1 MKAMVLKAG
10 GEPFVMETVPDPVAG
25 PGEAVARVLACGAGL
40 TIHHVRAGRV
50 PAEFPR
56 IIGHEITAE
65 IVEAGAGV
73 TGLGVGDPV
82 TAHFYL
88 TCGHCK
94 WCRINRET
102 LCENLRGNVGREIDG
117 GYAEYIKLPARNFIK
132 LPGGL
137 DHRAH
142 PAEIGVICDAIAT
155 PFKVLRHA
163 RIRPGER
170 VAVFGA
176 GGGVGLHMVMMAAW
190 AHTQVIAVD
199 IATDKLAACRD
210 AGAGETV
217 DASRD
222 NPAEALAELTG
233 GQGVDVAIDFVSSAQ
248 TLEAATAALGRGG
261 RLVTLG
267 GSGETF
273 RASAM
278 DMLRKELEL
287 IGSRY
292 ACRQEIVESLE
303 LVARGE
309 VWPVVTEKRPLAEA
323 EAVHELL
330 DKGLVTGR
338 AALLVS

>member
-1 MKAMVLKAG
+1 MKAMVLEAG
-10 GEPFVMETVPDPVAG
+10 GEPFVLKTVPDPVAG

-50 PAEFPR
+50 PANFPR

-65 IVEAGAGV
+65 IVETGAGV
-73 TGLGVGDPV
+73 TGLAVGDPV

-94 WCRINRET
+94 WCRIGRET

-117 GYAEYIKLPARNFIK
+117 GYAEYIKLPARNFIH
-132 LPGGL
+132 LPEAL
-137 DHRAH
+137 DHKTH

-190 AHTQVIAVD
+190 AHTRVIAVD
-199 IATDKLAACRD
+199 IAADKLAACEQ
-210 AGAGETV
+210 AGADETV

-222 NPAEALAELTG
+222 DPAEALAELTG
-233 GQGVDVAIDFVSSAQ
+233 SQGVDVAIDFVSSAQ

-267 GSGETF
+267 GSGEVF
-273 RASAM
+273 RAPAM

-292 ACRQEIVESLE
+292 ASRQEIIESLE

-330 DKGLVTGR
+330 DKGSVTGR
-338 AALLVS
+338 AALLIN

>member
-1 MKAMVLKAG
+1 MKAMVLEAG
-10 GEPFVMETVPDPVAG
+10 GEPFVLKDLPDPVAG

-50 PAEFPR
+50 SADFPR

-65 IVEAGAGV
+65 IVETGAGV
-73 TGLGVGDPV
+73 SGLAVDDPV

-102 LCENLRGNVGREIDG
+102 LCENSLGNVGREVDG
-117 GYAEYIKLPARNFIK
+117 GYAEYIKLPARNFIR
-132 LPGGL
+132 LPEAL
-137 DHRAH
+137 DHGAH

-163 RIRPGER
+163 RVRPGER

-190 AHTQVIAVD
+190 AHTRVIAVD
-199 IATDKLAACRD
+199 IAADKLAACRR
-210 AGAGETV
+210 AGAGEAV

-222 NPAEALAELTG
+222 DPAEALAELTG
-233 GQGVDVAIDFVSSAQ
+233 GRGVDVAIDFVSSAQ

-267 GSGETF
+267 GSGEVF
-273 RASAM
+273 RAPAM
-278 DMLRKELEL
+278 EMLRKELEL

-292 ACRQEIVESLE
+292 ATRQEIIESLE

-309 VWPVVTEKRPLAEA
+309 VWPIITEIRPLVEA

-330 DKGLVTGR
+330 ETGSVTGR
-338 AALLVS
+338 AALIVS

>member
-1 MKAMVLKAG
+1 MKAMVLEAG
-10 GEPFVMETVPDPVAG
+10 GDPFVLKDVPDPMAG

-40 TIHHVRAGRV
+40 TVHHVRAGRV
-50 PAEFPR
+50 SADFPR

-65 IVEAGAGV
+65 IVETGDGV
-73 TGLGVGDPV
+73 TGLSVGDPV

-94 WCRINRET
+94 WCRIDRET
-102 LCENLRGNVGREIDG
+102 LCENSRGNVGREIDG
-117 GYAEYIKLPARNFIK
+117 GYAEFIKLPARNFIK
-132 LPGGL
+132 LPEAL
-137 DHRAH
+137 DHRTH

-163 RIRPGER
+163 RIRPGDR

-190 AHTQVIAVD
+190 AHTRVIAVD
-199 IATDKLAACRD
+199 IAVDKLAACRK
-210 AGAGETV
+210 AGADEVV
-217 DASRD
+217 DAAHD
-222 NPAEALAELTG
+222 DPAEALAELTDG
-233 GQGVDVAIDFVSSAQ
+233 HGVDVAIDFVSSAQ
-248 TLEAATAALGRGG
+248 TLETAAAALGRGG

-267 GSGETF
+267 GSGENF
-273 RASAM
+273 RAPAM
-278 DMLRKELEL
+278 DMLRKELAL

-292 ACRQEIVESLE
+292 ATRQEIIESLE

-309 VWPVVTEKRPLAEA
+309 IWPIVTEIRPLAEA

-330 DKGLVTGR
+330 DKGSVTGR
-338 AALLVS
+338 AALIIS

>member
-1 MKAMVLKAG
+1 MKAMVLEVG
-10 GEPFVMETVPDPVAG
+10 GEPFVPKDLPDPVAG

-50 PAEFPR
+50 SADFPR

-65 IVEAGAGV
+65 IGETGAGV
-73 TGLGVGDPV
+73 TELAVGDPV

-94 WCRINRET
+94 WCRIDRET
-102 LCENLRGNVGREIDG
+102 LCENSLGNVGREIDG
-117 GYAEYIKLPARNFIK
+117 GYAEFIKLPMRNFIK
-132 LPGGL
+132 LPEAL
-137 DHRAH
+137 DHRAN

-163 RIRPGER
+163 RIRPGDR

-190 AHTQVIAVD
+190 AHTRVIAID
-199 IATDKLAACRD
+199 IAGDKLAACRQ

-222 NPAEALAELTG
+222 DPAEALAELTS

-267 GSGETF
+267 GSGEIF
-273 RASAM
+273 RAPAM
-278 DMLRKELEL
+278 EMLRKELEL

-292 ACRQEIVESLE
+292 ATRQEIIESLE
-303 LVARGE
+303 LIARGE
-309 VWPVVTEKRPLAEA
+309 IWPIVSEIRPLAEA

-330 DKGLVTGR
+330 DKGSVTGR
-338 AALLVS
+338 AALIVS